1 MTAASLFARLE
12 SSASSSAA
20 PQFDICI
27 IGCGPVGAALANL
40 LGMSGL
46 RVVVL
51 EREPSVY
58 HLPRAVALDGEGM
71 RLVQTMGLAERLLP
85 LLSVSRNIRHVN
97 ADGKLL
103 LLISRGGIGPEGW
116 HNAYRFY
123 QPEFETVLRNGIARF
138 ASVDLRLRCDAF
150 ALDEFGDRVRVRYE
164 NLAAGELAQTTARY
178 VVGCDGARSLVR
190 RFMGAALHDL
200 RSHERWI
207 VLDMILDQSPR
218 GVPEAADETGRV
230 VDAIQY
236 CDPARPTTF
245 VPMPGK
251 RHRWEFMLMPGDDP
265 ATVTKPDRIYEML
278 KPWSID
284 PAKSAIERA
293 VVYTFHSALSSRW
306 RRDRLLLA
314 GDAAHQMPPFLGQ
327 GMGSGLRDAANLAWK
342 LNAAVRGGAP
352 ETLLDTYETERSEH
366 VRAFIELAVE
376 LGGVIQTTD
385 PERARARDQE
395 LIANPT
401 MLRPITPRL
410 ESGLHGDAPAPAGTR
425 ASQPRLGDGVLLDDK
440 VGYRFAVLA
449 NKRFAAALGPTVRYC
464 QFDEEIAVVTATGP
478 AEEYLAGLRAEAVVV
493 RPDRYILGV
502 ASTPAEVNAVLA
514 GNSSR
519 FSPTPSTSLR
529 TVSVS

>member
-1 MTAASLFARLE
+1 
-12 SSASSSAA
+12 
-20 PQFDICI
+20 
-27 IGCGPVGAALANL
+27 
-40 LGMSGL
+40 
-46 RVVVL
+46 
-51 EREPSVY
+51 
-58 HLPRAVALDGEGM
+58 
-71 RLVQTMGLAERLLP
+71 
-85 LLSVSRNIRHVN
+85 
-97 ADGKLL
+97 
-103 LLISRGGIGPEGW
+103 
-116 HNAYRFY
+116 
-123 QPEFETVLRNGIARF
+123 
-138 ASVDLRLRCDAF
+138 
-150 ALDEFGDRVRVRYE
+150 
-164 NLAAGELAQTTARY
+164 
-178 VVGCDGARSLVR
+178 
-190 RFMGAALHDL
+190 
-200 RSHERWI
+200 
-207 VLDMILDQSPR
+207 
-218 GVPEAADETGRV
+218 
-230 VDAIQY
+230 
-236 CDPARPTTF
+236 
-245 VPMPGK
+245 
-251 RHRWEFMLMPGDDP
+251 MPGDDP
-265 ATVTKPDRIYEML
+265 TTVTKPGRIYEML

-284 PAKSAIERA
+284 PAKSVIERA

-327 GMGSGLRDAANLAWK
+327 GLGSGLRDAANLAWK

-352 ETLLDTYETERSEH
+352 DTLLDTYEIERSEN

-425 ASQPRLGDGVLLDDK
+425 ASQPRLADGMLLDDK

-449 NKRFAAALGPTVRYC
+449 NKRFAAALGPTVRYG

-502 ASTPAEVNAVLA
+502 ASTRAELNAVLA